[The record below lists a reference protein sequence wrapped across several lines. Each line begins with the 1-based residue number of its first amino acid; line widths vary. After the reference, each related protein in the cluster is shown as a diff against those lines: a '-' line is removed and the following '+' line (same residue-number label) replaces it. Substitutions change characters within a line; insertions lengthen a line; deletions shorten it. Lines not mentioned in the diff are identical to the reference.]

1 MISVDLSMTMTAAV
15 PRPDCT
21 SFRASKSIL
30 RVRHRGRGGLGVYR
44 TSSQIRLGR
53 TGTEQPPGMMPRR
66 LSHPPRTPPQ
76 CRSIKS
82 FNGIDI
88 SSVVS
93 CVPIGEWGGNPRL
106 CRGC

>member
-1 MISVDLSMTMTAAV
+1 MSVDLSMTMTAAV

-30 RVRHRGRGGLGVYR
+30 QLVPPNKWGLYR
-44 TSSQIRLGR
+44 TSSQSRRGR

-82 FNGIDI
+82 LNGIDI
-88 SSVVS
+88 SSVISWARV
-93 CVPIGEWGGNPRL
+93 VGGDLRL